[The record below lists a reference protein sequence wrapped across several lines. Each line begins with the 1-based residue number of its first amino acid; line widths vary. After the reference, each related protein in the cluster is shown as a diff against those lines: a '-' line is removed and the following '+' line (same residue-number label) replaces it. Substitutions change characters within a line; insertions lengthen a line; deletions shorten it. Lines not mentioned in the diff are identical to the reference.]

1 MDGYRLI
8 FSTIRGR
15 KHKNM
20 QLYEWL
26 VEKAKELGFQG
37 VTVIEALEGYGRDK
51 NIHSANFFELVD
63 EPLEIIMLSDE
74 ERCDKL
80 FEAIRVENI
89 SIFYA
94 KIKAKYGF
102 TL

>member
-15 KHKNM
+15 KHKHT
-20 QLYEWL
+20 QLHEWL
-26 VEKAKELGFQG
+26 IEKAKELDFEG

-63 EPLEIIMLSDE
+63 EPLEIIMLADE
-74 ERCDKL
+74 EKCNKL
-80 FEAIRVENI
+80 FEAIRAENI

-94 KIKAKYGF
+94 KIKAQYGF